1 MSIGTQFTTIL
12 SIREEKFPSRLRKEN
27 RPPGR
32 CIEWPGGGF
41 MSFCARPY
49 GDSYRLLV
57 LAVAAAVWLSQD
69 TDSDTLGKLAAF
81 FTVLGDI
88 LALFALQPEL
98 LEGAAQGQSPSPEAQ
113 LSP

>member
-1 MSIGTQFTTIL
+1 MSIGTQFTTIP
-12 SIREEKFPSRLRKEN
+12 SIREEKLPSCLRKEN

-41 MSFCARPY
+41 MSSCARPY

-69 TDSDTLGKLAAF
+69 TDSDTLSKLASF

-98 LEGAAQGQSPSPEAQ
+98 LEGAAQGHSPSLEAQ